1 MSKTIAVISSSV
13 DDFLSWRENNLYTT
27 EVGTISKVKVDDTLY
42 VLVMKTEH
50 VCSKSFD
57 EVIETEN
64 AHNSSEY
71 EKIKETIKGNIK
83 SN

>member
-1 MSKTIAVISSSV
+1 MKTIAVISSCV

-27 EVGTISKVKVDDTLY
+27 EIGTKTSIRVDETLY
-42 VLVMKTEH
+42 VLVMKPEH

-64 AHNSSEY
+64 AYTSSEY
-71 EKIKETIKGNIK
+71 DKIKETIKGNIK